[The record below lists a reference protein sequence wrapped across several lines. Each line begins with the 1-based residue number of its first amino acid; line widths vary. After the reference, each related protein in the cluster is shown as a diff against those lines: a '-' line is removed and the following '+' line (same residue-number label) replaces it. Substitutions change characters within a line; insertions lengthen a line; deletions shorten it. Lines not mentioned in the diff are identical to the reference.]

1 MGTCVAEPRLS
12 NPIGIFGGTFDPIH
26 FGHLRLAEEMAES
39 LALEHVRFIPTGMP
53 PHRTRP
59 RTDAAHRLAMVRL
72 ATANNPH
79 FVVDEREVLLPH
91 LSYTV
96 DTLHSLRTELGER
109 QSLCLLLGADAFLSL
124 SSWHRWQEL
133 FVFAHIVI
141 AHRPGFPQSTWKD
154 AMPEILRDEIETRMA
169 NPQDLPHCAAGLIVT
184 RPITALDIS
193 ATYIRETLHA
203 GRNPR
208 YLIPDTV
215 LDYISTFQLYLPEMP

>member
-1 MGTCVAEPRLS
+1 MDTCVANPRLS
-12 NPIGIFGGTFDPIH
+12 QPIGIFGGTFDPIH
-26 FGHLRLAEEMAES
+26 FGHLRLAEEIAES
-39 LALEHVRFIPTGMP
+39 LVLDHVRFIPTGMP

-59 RTDAAHRLAMVRL
+59 RTDATHRLAMVRL

-96 DTLHSLRTELGER
+96 DTLRSLRAEFGKR

-133 FVFAHIVI
+133 FGFAHIVI

-169 NPQDLPHCAAGLIVT
+169 NPQDLPQCAAGLIVT

-208 YLIPDTV
+208 YLIPDAV
-215 LDYISTFQLYLPEMP
+215 LDYISTFQLYLPEIP